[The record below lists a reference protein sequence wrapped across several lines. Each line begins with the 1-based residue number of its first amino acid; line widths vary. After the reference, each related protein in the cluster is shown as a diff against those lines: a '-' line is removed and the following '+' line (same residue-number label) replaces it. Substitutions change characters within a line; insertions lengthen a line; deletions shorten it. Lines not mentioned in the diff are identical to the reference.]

1 MANTRRVR
9 ATSGG
14 TEPKAPKP
22 GAEGA
27 AYAPSEPD
35 QIIAK
40 KLRDDADDPDEVRKA
55 LDDAAGMSRNLW
67 LAFLSFG
74 TFLVV
79 TVGAVNHR
87 ELLRESPIKLPLLNV
102 ELPLFTFF
110 WVAPLLVLIF
120 HAYLLL
126 NLKLMVDNVH
136 RFNAM
141 LKSAAL
147 NPKED
152 DNFRLLLTNFPF
164 VQLLAGTSYAR
175 QGFLSWLLATIVWIT
190 VVFAPLVLLLLMQLQ
205 FLPYHSSFVTWV
217 QRIVIAIDLALLWYF
232 WPRIMDVRPRSHVL
246 HRTRQVLAI
255 AGMALVAIF
264 SFGIATFPGEWH
276 DKKIPT
282 VDWFPWPH
290 KIGAGATEE
299 GANTAAWTV
308 TLEFP
313 YELLFLGEVDQ
324 VTGSRSS
331 LWSNT
336 IVVPDVDLVDDTKL
350 DTLDRPLS
358 LRGRDL
364 RRAVLVRTDMR
375 KADFTGAI
383 LNDADLSGGRFD
395 EALFYCAT
403 KDLPKCTSLL
413 NAKLDNASLKGA
425 KLHNAHLE
433 GASLKG
439 AKLQLADLTDARLQA
454 ANLDA
459 AQLHLAKLNR
469 SDLQGAS
476 LKRAQLH
483 GADVSEAHLEGATLA
498 SAVVWHVKHENST
511 MKLTDVKSL
520 IESKESVDDE
530 GQATPL
536 DTERVIKAAIKDTSK
551 GLALI
556 LNTELGSLLRSD
568 SKGPEKFDTW
578 QGLSGEQVV
587 SDENLE
593 QLAEFIGELGCNP
606 KGAPQVVRGLI
617 VNNRVGD
624 MGRFAD
630 RVEKKFLDP
639 SCQGA
644 ADLTSA
650 EKKLLR
656 EQVSAATDH
665 KQD

>member
-1 MANTRRVR
+1 M
-9 ATSGG
+9 
-14 TEPKAPKP
+14 
-22 GAEGA
+22 
-27 AYAPSEPD
+27 
-35 QIIAK
+35 
-40 KLRDDADDPDEVRKA
+40 
-55 LDDAAGMSRNLW
+55 
-67 LAFLSFG
+67 
-74 TFLVV
+74 
-79 TVGAVNHR
+79 
-87 ELLRESPIKLPLLNV
+87 
-102 ELPLFTFF
+102 
-110 WVAPLLVLIF
+110 
-120 HAYLLL
+120 
-126 NLKLMVDNVH
+126 
-136 RFNAM
+136 
-141 LKSAAL
+141 
-147 NPKED
+147 
-152 DNFRLLLTNFPF
+152 
-164 VQLLAGTSYAR
+164 
-175 QGFLSWLLATIVWIT
+175 
-190 VVFAPLVLLLLMQLQ
+190 
-205 FLPYHSSFVTWV
+205 
-217 QRIVIAIDLALLWYF
+217 
-232 WPRIMDVRPRSHVL
+232 
-246 HRTRQVLAI
+246 
-255 AGMALVAIF
+255 
-264 SFGIATFPGEWH
+264 
-276 DKKIPT
+276 
-282 VDWFPWPH
+282 
-290 KIGAGATEE
+290 
-299 GANTAAWTV
+299 
-308 TLEFP
+308 
-313 YELLFLGEVDQ
+313 
-324 VTGSRSS
+324 TGSRSS

-336 IVVPDVDLVDDTKL
+336 IVVPDVDFVDDTEL
-350 DTLDRPLS
+350 DTMDRPLS

-403 KDLPKCTSLL
+403 KDSPKCTSLL

-520 IESKESVDDE
+520 IESKELVDDE